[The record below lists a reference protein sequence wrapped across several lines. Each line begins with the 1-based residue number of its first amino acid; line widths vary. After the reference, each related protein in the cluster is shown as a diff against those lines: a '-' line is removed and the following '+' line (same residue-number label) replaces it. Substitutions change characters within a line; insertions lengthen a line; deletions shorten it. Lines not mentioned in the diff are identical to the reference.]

1 MFIIIVKHNL
11 GKFCASS
18 NEGIFVGNSI
28 RSKTYRVYDKSA
40 KNIEENIHVIFD
52 EFNDGELSDSI
63 GQDLNKNNHSDDE
76 DKRCYV

>member
-1 MFIIIVKHNL
+1 M
-11 GKFCASS
+11 
-18 NEGIFVGNSI
+18 
-28 RSKTYRVYDKSA
+28 YRVYNKSA